1 MGIGGT
7 DKGRFRSGLTDMG
20 IFVCA
25 RPQKVYFFD
34 MRQLS
39 SLSSI
44 LSRIG
49 LIALCLLGV
58 PTLFSTAS
66 AATAERDRIEA
77 FLNVTGFDVALDS
90 IALSAGSAPQML
102 GIDADTFGSDWER
115 LSDEVFDLS
124 VMHNLALEIL
134 EQTLTDDILTHSVN
148 FYASELG
155 QRLVEVENQ
164 SHLDQDDN
172 RESKGRELIME
183 MKESNEDRL
192 RLLERMNSAIDS
204 SGTSLRAIQ
213 EIQLRFLL
221 AAAAAG
227 VVELQMDPEDLRRM
241 FKAQEPDLLPLL
253 KQTALAHSAFTYR
266 DFSDADLEV
275 YVDALEKPEMRQVYE
290 LLNAVQYE
298 IMANRF
304 EVLAMRMAE
313 LHPGQDI

>member
-1 MGIGGT
+1 
-7 DKGRFRSGLTDMG
+7 
-20 IFVCA
+20 
-25 RPQKVYFFD
+25 
-34 MRQLS
+34 
-39 SLSSI
+39 
-44 LSRIG
+44 
-49 LIALCLLGV
+49 
-58 PTLFSTAS
+58 
-66 AATAERDRIEA
+66 
-77 FLNVTGFDVALDS
+77 
-90 IALSAGSAPQML
+90 ML

-134 EQTLTDDILTHSVN
+134 EQTLTDDILTNSVN